1 LTYKPDFAIIQA
13 IDTYS
18 SNTGRYFLKYQKE
31 AKMKGYNGPSILCT
45 VLMFG
50 AVIVSPAFAE
60 MKKVNEADLS
70 GANASVTGASVKYQ
84 TVGVENYVVNLQP
97 LPDSEYT
104 NSLMNAYKK
113 ASTSM
118 SSSTPPFFLDTT
130 IDDQKRYFGGSTS
143 NKTGGVITTSK
154 FY

>member
-1 LTYKPDFAIIQA
+1 
-13 IDTYS
+13 
-18 SNTGRYFLKYQKE
+18 
-31 AKMKGYNGPSILCT
+31 
-45 VLMFG
+45 MFG